1 MSDQDSE
8 ELAPA
13 EAFGVL
19 GDETRIA
26 IVETLAEATQDDEE
40 GLSFSELRQRVGVR
54 DAGQFNYHLS
64 KLRDRFVVKR
74 DDGYYPQY
82 AALRAVGAI
91 QSGTYTDDPE
101 PRSSETDATC
111 PDCKEPMT
119 GEYDSGFFS
128 MHCDEHGKTVQT
140 AVPPSAAE
148 DRSISELTTYVNA
161 EVQRDLERGLD
172 GVCPT
177 CRGPMAVSGRE
188 RHEYD
193 RIHAK
198 LSCEAC
204 WLTMQFPIAAAVVR
218 HPAVVGLFHDHGV
231 DVRTRPLLSL
241 PFVRDSD
248 SVTVTADEPFRARVD
263 VTLGEDSVS
272 LTLDGDL
279 NVLEVEES

>member
-1 MSDQDSE
+1 MTDDDRA
-8 ELAPA
+8 ELSPA

-19 GDETRIA
+19 GDETRVA
-26 IVETLAEATQDDEE
+26 IVRALAEAEQPDEE

-74 DDGYYPQY
+74 DDGYHPQY

-91 QSGTYTDDPE
+91 HSGSYTEDPQTRAAE
-101 PRSSETDATC
+101 VDSTC
-111 PDCKEPMT
+111 PDCEEPMT
-119 GEYDSGFFS
+119 AEYEAGFFTLS
-128 MHCDEHGKTVQT
+128 CDEHGKTVQT

-148 DRSISELTTYVNA
+148 GRTLRELASYVNA
-161 EVQRDLERGLD
+161 EVQRDLERALD

-177 CRGPMAVSGRE
+177 CRGPITVSEIERRE
-188 RHEYD
+188 YERT
-193 RIHAK
+193 HAT

-204 WLTMQFPIAAAVVR
+204 WLKMQFPISAAVTR
-218 HPAVVGLFHDHGV
+218 HPAVVSLFDDHGV
-231 DVRTRPLLSL
+231 DVRTKPLLSL
-241 PFVRDSD
+241 PFVRDPD
-248 SVTVTADEPFRARVD
+248 SVTVVDDEPFRSRVD
-263 VTLGEDSVS
+263 VALDGDTVS